1 MNDHSEKGSKMEESP
16 NKEKIQFYKV
26 FNQLRQHDDFIDD
39 IVYDVNELTQEALE
53 YDKKINRKIDESI
66 LIKLDLLAAMGK
78 NNPQKWDIERI
89 SQELQ
94 NKWKESKTDVEEN
107 LKENLKCIYIEATGI
122 IMEHGD
128 AMQQEGGYSDEYK
141 VKDILVRT
149 QRLKDRVK
157 KTQGIMNELLDSSRG
172 VEKDRISYSE
182 KLAMKKAIV
191 ERKHVDERK
200 RIDWLI
206 ALKGP
211 SFGILSSDHNVER
224 KKEDIKQEANFRADS
239 KSYKQMSKPG
249 ENTIYKIRK
258 QYIDTIKIM
267 YSNLEAIEKSDKPSE
282 GFVWRDDDFYDFMN
296 KIQAEIDSLTNGS
309 YICLHIIRNKLYNFQ
324 NQLDHFDRS
333 EEWKKSLEKQVT
345 QVSKDMEDL
354 NSCMKSVYSTG
365 IDVLNSGW
373 KQYCRHVDFD
383 VSVLLQK
390 IKNSKESA
398 QKLMFEIYERA
409 LENPVLNRQKAS
421 SQVIKLQYEMTTQ
434 ELGLQ
439 DDSFVKNIMKDIDD
453 ARDQWFDCFGKAI
466 RCAMRNSSR
475 IEQMKDGDDR
485 LLMENINDILKDRC
499 YQLEETMMRL
509 LLCGNSLLIK
519 YDEKSNQAGQN
530 VNVHDDK
537 ELIELSERLQRIE
550 KTMQLEMGPILEE
563 VDRYDEQSFAFAI
576 RGKYSDS
583 KKSAVVP
590 TYVLKSDM
598 SKKSSK
604 QGKDAGK
611 NKKDTKD
618 VPKENN
624 SEKDGPADL

>member
-26 FNQLRQHDDFIDD
+26 FHQLRQHDDFIDD

-53 YDKKINRKIDESI
+53 YDEKINRKIDESI
-66 LIKLDLLAAMGK
+66 LVKPDLVAAMGK

-107 LKENLKCIYIEATGI
+107 LKENLKHIYIEATNI
-122 IMEHGD
+122 IQDHAY
-128 AMQQEGGYSDEYK
+128 AMRRVGGYSDEDE
-141 VKDILVRT
+141 VKDILVRM

-157 KTQGIMNELLDSSRG
+157 KTQGIMNELLDSSQG

-211 SFGILSSDHNVER
+211 SFGIPTSDHNVER
-224 KKEDIKQEANFRADS
+224 KKEDIKQ
-239 KSYKQMSKPG
+239 KSY
-249 ENTIYKIRK
+249 K
-258 QYIDTIKIM
+258 QYIDTIEEM

-296 KIQAEIDSLTNGS
+296 KIQAEIDSLTNGT
-309 YICLHIIRNKLYNFQ
+309 YICFRIISNKLKNFQ

-333 EEWKKSLEKQVT
+333 EEWKKSLERQVT
-345 QVSKDMEDL
+345 QVSKDMKDL

-439 DDSFVKNIMKDIDD
+439 DDSFVKNIMKGIDD

-466 RCAMRNSSR
+466 KCAMRNSSR
-475 IEQMKDGDDR
+475 IEQMKDADDR

-499 YQLEETMMRL
+499 YQLEGNMMRL

-563 VDRYDEQSFAFAI
+563 VDRYDEQSSAFAI

-583 KKSAVVP
+583 KKTAVVP

-598 SKKSSK
+598 RKKSSK